1 MGILAGWRCGNLRQM
16 NLSAMIARTA
26 GSSVILLLLFVLV
39 LVSPVFAATNAAPA
53 IIPAPQKMEMLDGS
67 FQLTADTRITFGSG
81 EAEAQF
87 LAAKLRQSTGYKLPV
102 LPVSTLPGQ
111 SEIICLI
118 QSNLREQLGAEGY
131 ALSVTQKLATLRA
144 PTPAGLFYGA
154 QTFLQLLP
162 ADIFSTNVVK
172 NADWSAPCVK
182 IEDWPRFAWRGMMLD
197 VSRHFQSKAFIERY
211 LDELAMHK
219 LNIFHWHLTDDQGWR
234 IEIKKYPKLT
244 SVGAWRK
251 QPGCTENNG
260 IYGGFYTQDDIREVV
275 AYAAARHITIVPEI
289 EIPGHSQA
297 ALAAYPEFSCSG
309 QPGFVEYFNEFPAA
323 PVTKWPSNSC
333 NVFCASNPK
342 TLEFLED
349 VLTETMNLFP
359 GKFIHIGG
367 DEVGTNYWYHCAKCQ
382 ALMKSEGLE
391 NCHQLQGW
399 LTKQV
404 EKFLNDHGRQLI
416 GWDEILAGGLAPNA
430 IVMSWRGVNGGVA
443 AVRAG
448 HQAIMAPNSFLYF
461 NKAQF
466 SAPDQPPAP
475 RRQPISLATVYAYD
489 PVPVGLTSEQEQLVL
504 GAEACLWT
512 ERLNRADW
520 LETMTFPR
528 LCALAE
534 VDWSPKAGRDWEQFS
549 KRLQTHLQRLHEIG
563 VAYSRADQ

>member
-1 MGILAGWRCGNLRQM
+1 MKSTFFAISTWLLAAPGL
-16 NLSAMIARTA
+16 
-26 GSSVILLLLFVLV
+26 
-39 LVSPVFAATNAAPA
+39 AAINAAPA
-53 IIPAPQKMEMLDGS
+53 IIPAPQELEVLDGS
-67 FQLTADTRITFGSG
+67 FQLTADTRIIFGGG
-81 EAEAQF
+81 ETEAQF
-87 LAAKLRQSTGYKLPV
+87 LAAKLRQSTGFKLPV
-102 LPVSTLPGQ
+102 LLVSTLPGQ
-111 SEIICLI
+111 SEIAFLI
-118 QSNLREQLGAEGY
+118 QSNLMGQLGAEGY
-131 ALSVTQKLATLRA
+131 ELSVAQKLVTLRA

-162 ADIFSTNVVK
+162 PEIFATNVVTK
-172 NADWSAPCVK
+172 KAWLAPCVK

-197 VSRHFQSKAFIERY
+197 VSRHFQGKEFIKRY

-219 LNIFHWHLTDDQGWR
+219 LNIFHWHLVDDQGWR
-234 IEIKKYPKLT
+234 LEIKKYPKLT

-251 QPGCTENNG
+251 QPGYAENNG
-260 IYGGFYTQDDIREVV
+260 SYGGFYTQDDIREVV

-297 ALAAYPEFSCSG
+297 ALAAYPELSCSG
-309 QPGFVEYFNEFPAA
+309 EPGFVEYFNEFPAA

-333 NVFCASNPK
+333 NVLCASNPK
-342 TLEFLED
+342 TLEYLQD
-349 VLTETMNLFP
+349 VLTETMALFP
-359 GKFIHIGG
+359 AKYIHIGG
-367 DEVGTNYWYHCAKCQ
+367 DEVGTNYWYHCNKCQ

-404 EKFLNDHGRQLI
+404 EKFLRDRGRQLV

-443 AVRAG
+443 AVKAG

-461 NKAQF
+461 NKAQS
-466 SAPDQPPAP
+466 SAPDRPPAP
-475 RRQPISLATVYAYD
+475 RRQPISLEMVYGYD
-489 PVPVGLTSEQEQLVL
+489 PVPAGLTPAQENLVL

-512 ERLNRADW
+512 ERLNKSEW
-520 LETMTFPR
+520 LEAMTYPR

-534 VDWSPKAGRDWEQFS
+534 VDWSPKDGRDWEQFS
-549 KRLQTHLQRLHEIG
+549 KRMATHLQRLTEMG
-563 VAYSRADQ
+563 VAYSRAGQSEAKPRKLAEADPRAEYALPLGQ